1 MNQRNKIYTR
11 MRRIV
16 IFTVLLFS
24 FNCLYPQTGGDNIY
38 EFLNLGPN
46 AYLSSLGGFNIST
59 FSQDP
64 SLAMINPAL
73 SGEMTHGK
81 MALNYV
87 NYFAGINYGSALYSH
102 YYDSLGSFTAG
113 INYLNYGKF
122 DRADEAGNINGNF
135 TASEYAF
142 NIIYARQIDSSF
154 SFGANFK
161 PVISQ
166 LENYISVGMALDIGA
181 SYRSRDGSLSAG
193 LVIRNMGFQI
203 KRYTA
208 NNEKLPFEI
217 MAGISSRLRHAPFRF
232 SLTARHLEK
241 YDLIYDY
248 SEQYGD
254 QEYSGIEK
262 TAENIMRHLVF
273 GAELIPTEN
282 FYLSAGFNYQRRKEL
297 IYEARA
303 STVGF
308 SMGAGIKTSLLDIS
322 FSRARYHLA
331 GSSTNFSLLI
341 KPALFKSFR

>member
-1 MNQRNKIYTR
+1 

-16 IFTVLLFS
+16 IFLVLSFS
-24 FNCLYPQTGGDNIY
+24 FSVLHAQTGGDNIY
-38 EFLNLGPN
+38 EFLNLAPG
-46 AYLSSLGGFNIST
+46 AWVSSTGGFNIST
-59 FSQDP
+59 FSPDP

-73 SGEMTHGK
+73 SGKMTHGN

-87 NYFAGINYGSALYSH
+87 NYFAGINYGSVFYSH
-102 YYDSLGSFTAG
+102 YSDSLGSFTAG
-113 INYLNYGKF
+113 INYLSYGKF
-122 DRADEAGNINGNF
+122 NRADESGNINGDF

-142 NIIYARQIDSSF
+142 NIVYARQIDSSF
-154 SFGANFK
+154 SVGANFK

-181 SYRSRDGSLSAG
+181 AYSSSDGRLSAG
-193 LVIRNMGFQI
+193 LAIRNMGFQV

-208 NNEKLPFEI
+208 RNEKLPFEI

-241 YDLIYDY
+241 YNLIYNY
-248 SEQYGD
+248 PEQD
-254 QEYSGIEK
+254 NDKVYSGIEK
-262 TAENIMRHLVF
+262 IAENIMRHLVF
-273 GAELIPTEN
+273 GAELLPTEN

-297 IYEARA
+297 LYEARS

-308 SMGAGIKTSLLDIS
+308 NMGAGIKTSLLDIS
-322 FSRARYHLA
+322 VSRARFHLA
-331 GSSTNFSLLI
+331 GSSTNFSLLV